1 MSLSILSSFAQKPI
15 QLYIQKKTLN
25 SQFLIYEKCIREIPI
40 LDLVIILPRKGV
52 ADVPVYFIITCI
64 LSIENQNSRI

>member
-1 MSLSILSSFAQKPI
+1 MSLSVLSSFAKTNSI
-15 QLYIQKKTLN
+15 IYKEKKTLN

-40 LDLVIILPRKGV
+40 LDLVIILPKKGV

-64 LSIENQNSRI
+64 LSIDN

>member
-15 QLYIQKKTLN
+15 QLYIQKKTTLN
-25 SQFLIYEKCIREIPI
+25 SRFLIYEKCIREIPI
-40 LDLVIILPRKGV
+40 LDLVIILPKKGV

-64 LSIENQNSRI
+64 LSIDN